1 MLSKGIAYITGVLV
15 EFLKYFPIFIPWL
28 LALQFFRVSFFWGG
42 GGGGGQ
48 GGGGVCNVWNK

>member
-1 MLSKGIAYITGVLV
+1 MLSKGIAYINGVLV

-42 GGGGGQ
+42 GGGGG
-48 GGGGVCNVWNK
+48 GGGGV

>member
-28 LALQFFRVSFFWGG
+28 LALQFFRVSFFLGGGERGAEGG
-42 GGGGGQ
+42 GGL
-48 GGGGVCNVWNK
+48 